1 MLAPSAHL
9 RGDVVVA
16 DLVHEALR
24 AATVFADTS
33 PAMVSQLGEQCRL
46 RGYGRGDYVF
56 REGDIGD
63 SLFIVVEGQ
72 VKLQVSSQDGDIA
85 VITTATAPD
94 CFGELAFLDGGPRS
108 TSARALTDLML
119 VEIPR
124 PSLLALVREEP
135 KVLDTLLHI
144 LGGRLRRLTEQIADA
159 TFLDVGGRLAK
170 LLLTLANAQSGAPTA
185 ASADLALTQTD
196 LANMVGGTRQ
206 TVNRI
211 LSDLDQRGVIHL
223 DGKVLII
230 RRPDVLR
237 RRAGMPARST

>member
-1 MLAPSAHL
+1 
-9 RGDVVVA
+9 
-16 DLVHEALR
+16 LVHEALQ
-24 AATVFADTS
+24 AATVFAETPS
-33 PAMVSQLGEQCRL
+33 ALVSQLGEQCRL

-56 REGDIGD
+56 REGDTGD
-63 SLFIVVEGQ
+63 SLFIIVEGQ
-72 VKLQVSSQDGDIA
+72 VKLQVSSREGDVA
-85 VITTATAPD
+85 VLTTVTRPD

-124 PSLLALVREEP
+124 ASLLALVREEP
-135 KVLDTLLHI
+135 KVFEALLHI

-170 LLLTLANAQSGAPTA
+170 LLLTLANAQHGAPTDA
-185 ASADLALTQTD
+185 ATDLALTQTD

-223 DGKVLII
+223 EGKVLII

-237 RRAGMPARST
+237 RRAGMPVTGQ

>member
-1 MLAPSAHL
+1 MA
-9 RGDVVVA
+9 GIVD
-16 DLVHEALR
+16 DALT
-24 AATVFADTS
+24 ATEVFAGIETRLLR
-33 PAMVSQLGEQCRL
+33 QLGDESML

-56 REGDIGD
+56 REGDSGD
-63 SLFIVVEGQ
+63 SLFIVTDGQ
-72 VKLQVSSQDGDIA
+72 VKLQVSSRTGDIA
-85 VITTATAPD
+85 VLTTLGKHE

-124 PSLLALVREEP
+124 ASLLALVRQEP
-135 KVLDTLLHI
+135 QVLDTLLRI
-144 LGGRLRRLTEQIADA
+144 LGARLRRLTEQIADV

-170 LLLTLANAQSGAPTA
+170 LLLTLANAQHGAPTTA
-185 ASADLALTQTD
+185 ATDLALTQTD

-211 LSDLDQRGVIHL
+211 LSDLEQRDVIHL
-223 DGKVLII
+223 DSHVLVI

-237 RRAGMPARST
+237 RRAGMTEPAT